1 MSLFRFSRL
10 TLLAASFM
18 TSSVFVS
25 SALAQQATPSQAPS
39 SVPQTTN
46 QSLAVTKATL
56 ENGLKVIIVEDRLA
70 PVVQTMVN
78 YQVGSANA
86 PAGYPG
92 TAHALEHMM
101 FNGSHNLNRDQLA
114 TLSAQ
119 LGNNNNADTTSD
131 VTQYYFTA
139 PASDLELL
147 LKIEADRMTGLTLD
161 EKDWAHEKGA
171 IEQEVSRDLSNP
183 LYRYMSQVRAKF
195 YKNTPYEYDALGTRP
210 SFDDTTISLLKN
222 FYQSW
227 YAPNNAILVIVGD
240 IDGQKTLNLV
250 KKTFGAIPAR
260 QLPETPLVKPSPVK
274 SHLLFLPTD
283 LPIGI
288 VTMAWRLPGQRDP
301 NYAAMTLLIDALSSD
316 RADLFGLVP
325 DGKAL
330 QTDFVYQP
338 DAQGGIGIAYAGFPK
353 NTNPSELKRAVA
365 SILENYRQQGIPS
378 DLIEAARRREIAA
391 LEFNANS
398 ISGLANSWSQ
408 AVAIQHLDSPQDMI
422 SAFRSVT
429 KEQIDQLART
439 WLDPQQ
445 AISAILT
452 PRDTGKP
459 VADKGFGGAESLITP
474 PKEKVTLPDWA
485 QQSLSKLILPP
496 NAPQPASFIL
506 SNGIKL
512 FVKTEHVS
520 HTIEL
525 YGAIRHTPALQEP
538 KGKEGLS
545 DLVDSLF
552 IYGTEKHDRLALS
565 RAFDDIAA
573 DESAGSSF
581 SLNTLTKDFKA
592 GLSLL
597 AENELH
603 PAFPE
608 KAFLI
613 TREQSAQA
621 QHGVLQSPSYH
632 YGRAVK
638 KALLP
643 QQDPSLREA
652 LPENIRKITLQ
663 DVKDYYNMAFRP
675 DLTTIIII
683 GDIEPEQARKDV
695 EEAFSSWEAKGEK
708 PQLDL
713 PEIPLSKTS
722 EAVIPDPG
730 RSQDQVKLVET
741 LGVNVKNPDR
751 HALAVGNEILGDGFS
766 SLLMRDLR
774 VRTGYVYG
782 VGSALHYSRTRT
794 SFSIGFGADPAKVK
808 SAQELA
814 AKDLQSLRDK
824 PVSQETLDLAKAT
837 LLRSQLMGR
846 SSFNALA
853 STWLTLT
860 ELDLPLNA
868 PDDSAKAIYA
878 MTPEQVQQAF
888 IHWIR
893 PEDLARIVLGPAPQ

>member
-1 MSLFRFSRL
+1 M
-10 TLLAASFM
+10 A
-18 TSSVFVS
+18 S
-25 SALAQQATPSQAPS
+25 SALISPVLAQSATSSSPASSNLQNQPSTQPIPS
-39 SVPQTTN
+39 SSAHDIEV
-46 QSLAVTKATL
+46 AKATL
-56 ENGLKVIIVEDRLA
+56 ENGLRVIIVKDSLA

-78 YQVGSANA
+78 YEVGSVNS
-86 PAGYPG
+86 PAKFPG

-101 FNGSHNLNRDQLA
+101 FNGAQNLSRDQLA
-114 TLSAQ
+114 TLSAH

-147 LKIEADRMTGLTLD
+147 LKIEAGRMTGLTLD

-183 LYRYMSQVRAKF
+183 LYRYMSQVRAIL
-195 YKNTPYEYDALGTRP
+195 YKGTPYEYDALGTRP
-210 SFDDTTISLLKN
+210 SFDDTTITQLRK
-222 FYQSW
+222 FYQDW
-227 YAPNNAILVIVGD
+227 YAPNNAILIIAGD
-240 IDGQKTLNLV
+240 VDGPKTLELV
-250 KKTFGAIPAR
+250 KKTFGTLPAR
-260 QLPETPLVKPSPVK
+260 KLPETPSVHPGPVK
-274 SHLLFLPTD
+274 AQMLFLPTD
-283 LPIGI
+283 LPIGL

-301 NYAAMTLLIDALSSD
+301 DYAAMTLLIDALSSD

-330 QTDFVYQP
+330 QTGFAYQP

-353 NTNPSELKRAVA
+353 NSNPSDLKRSVA
-365 SILENYRQQGIPS
+365 TILENYRQKGIPPE
-378 DLIEAARRREIAA
+378 LIEAARQREIAA

-398 ISGLANSWSQ
+398 ISGLAGSWSQ
-408 AVAIQHLDSPQDMI
+408 AVAIQRLSSPHDMI
-422 SAFRSVT
+422 AAFRSVT
-429 KEQIDQLART
+429 KKQIDDLAKK
-439 WLDPQQ
+439 WLDPQL

-459 VADKGFGGAESLITP
+459 IADKGFGGAESLITP
-474 PKEKVTLPDWA
+474 PKDKVALPDWA
-485 QQSLSKLILPP
+485 QQALSKLSLPP
-496 NAPQPASFIL
+496 ASPQPASFVL
-506 SNGIKL
+506 SNGIRL
-512 FVKTEHVS
+512 LVQPEHVS

-525 YGAIRHTPALQEP
+525 YGTIRHTPALQEP
-538 KGKEGLS
+538 EGKEGLS
-545 DLVDSLF
+545 DLVNSLF

-565 RAFDDIAA
+565 RALDDITA
-573 DESAGSSF
+573 DENAGSSF
-581 SLNTLTKDFKA
+581 SLSTLTKDFRG

-597 AENELH
+597 AENELQ

-613 TREQSAQA
+613 TREQAAQE

-643 QQDPSLREA
+643 PQDPSLREA
-652 LPENIRKITLQ
+652 KPENIRKITLQ
-663 DVKDYYNMAFRP
+663 DVKDYYRNTFRP
-675 DLTTIIII
+675 DLTTIVVI
-683 GDIEPEQARKDV
+683 GDIEPEQARKDI
-695 EEAFSSWEAKGEK
+695 EEAFSSWKTIGDK

-713 PEIPLSKTS
+713 PEVPPSKTS
-722 EAVIPDPG
+722 EAVVSDPG

-741 LGVNVKNPDR
+741 LGLNVKNPDR

-774 VRTGYVYG
+774 VKTGYVYG
-782 VGSALHYSRTRT
+782 VGSDIHYSRTRA
-794 SFSIGFGADPAKVK
+794 SFSISFGADPAKVK
-808 SAQELA
+808 AAQALA
-814 AKDLQSLRDK
+814 IKDLQSLREK
-824 PVSQETLDLAKAT
+824 PVAQETLDLAKAT

-846 SSFNALA
+846 ASFNALA

-868 PDDSAKAIYA
+868 PDDSARAIYA

-893 PEDLARIVLGPAPQ
+893 PDDMARIVFGPAPQ